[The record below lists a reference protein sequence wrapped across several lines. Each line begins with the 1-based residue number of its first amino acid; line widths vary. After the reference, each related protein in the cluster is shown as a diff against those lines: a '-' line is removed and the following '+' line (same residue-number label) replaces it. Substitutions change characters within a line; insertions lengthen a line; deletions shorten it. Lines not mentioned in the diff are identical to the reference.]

1 MRALGIIILPLNPLH
16 GAGMK
21 DGNETLCMEYEGK
34 KFIKCMETNAYSVD
48 EVFATTKSVK
58 SRQIYTNKLL
68 NIIQSLEIPPGV
80 ITQKLSTTLTLTFN
94 SSLFYYIYFTDPKM
108 QIAFE
113 NPDNVP
119 RILLSLK
126 ENQSYAV
133 YLKV

>member
-1 MRALGIIILPLNPLH
+1 
-16 GAGMK
+16 MK
-21 DGNETLCMEYEGK
+21 DGNETLCLEYEGD
-34 KFIKCMETNAYSVD
+34 KFITCMEANAYTVD
-48 EVFATTKSVK
+48 EAFVPTKFVK

-80 ITQKLSTTLTLTFN
+80 ITQKLSTTLTFTFN

-126 ENQSYAV
+126 EKQSYAV
-133 YLKV
+133 YLKVWCMVMDYIHNLSFI

>member
-1 MRALGIIILPLNPLH
+1 
-16 GAGMK
+16 MK
-21 DGNETLCMEYEGK
+21 DGNETLCLEYEEQ
-34 KFIKCMETNAYSVD
+34 KFIKCMEANAYSVD

-80 ITQKLSTTLTLTFN
+80 ITQKLSTTLTLSFN
-94 SSLFYYIYFTDPKM
+94 NSLFYYIYFTDPKM